1 MYINTPNPF
10 ISEDI
15 MEEIRSLDK
24 LVSLQEKKKTF
35 LLLFYT
41 QTSSKSQAAY
51 RIIGELAKEQNLLA
65 YGVNASVVKD
75 IHPVYKVNTVPTVV
89 FFREGR
95 ASEYIYGLQNKE
107 YYKRILVVDNY
118 LPPEEGRRF
127 RNVVV
132 YTSPTCSW
140 CSTLK
145 DYLMRHR
152 IPFREVDI
160 SRDQRA
166 AEELVRR
173 SGQMGVPQTDIDGK
187 IVVGFDKAYLN
198 NLLGIKE
205 N

>member
-1 MYINTPNPF
+1 M
-10 ISEDI
+10 EDL
-15 MEEIRSLDK
+15 RRLDD
-24 LVSLQEKKKTF
+24 LISLQERKKTF

-41 QTSSKSQAAY
+41 QTSEKSQAAY
-51 RIIGELAKEQNLLA
+51 QIIDELAQEQGLLA

-75 IHPVYKVNTVPTVV
+75 IHPVYKINTVPTVV
-89 FFREGR
+89 FFREGKV
-95 ASEYIYGLQNKE
+95 SEYIYGLQNKE
-107 YYKRILVVDNY
+107 YYKRILVVENY
-118 LPPEEGRRF
+118 SPSEEGRRF

-132 YTSPTCSW
+132 YTSPACSW
-140 CSTLK
+140 CGTLK
-145 DYLMRHR
+145 DYLNRHR

-173 SGQMGVPQTDIDGK
+173 SGQRGVPQTDIDGK
-187 IVVGFDKAYLN
+187 IVVGFDKVSLN